1 MHIRPRYKGPV
12 SVLTVKKYPNRRLY
26 DTEESRYITMEELAE
41 RVRGGRD
48 VRVLDARTDED
59 LTQPT
64 LVQLLVEGNR
74 GHMLPTPLLLQ
85 LVRMGDD
92 ALAEFYGRYM
102 TWALEL
108 YFAVKQRAA
117 TSINPFAQMPF
128 DVGGAL
134 ARMFMGQASE
144 PRAPAWTAPRAREM
158 PLEIELAPK
167 AAREPDASVPGEIAD
182 LRRELEELK
191 RSVGSQRKGKS
202 KSR

>member
-1 MHIRPRYKGPV
+1 MGP
-12 SVLTVKKYPNRRLY
+12 VLTVKKYPNRRLY

-48 VRVLDARTDED
+48 VRVLDAKTEDD

-64 LVQLLVEGNR
+64 LVQLLIEGNR
-74 GHMLPTPLLLQ
+74 AHLLPVPLLLQ

-102 TWALEL
+102 TWALEV

-117 TSINPFAQMPF
+117 SVSPFAQMPF

-134 ARMFMGQASE
+134 ARLLLGSSGVD
-144 PRAPAWTAPRAREM
+144 RAPVPWNPQ
-158 PLEIELAPK
+158 PPPSPV
-167 AAREPDASVPGEIAD
+167 PDAPSSQSDIAE
-182 LRRELEELK
+182 LRRELAELK
-191 RSVGSQRKGKS
+191 KSVEGGKKRARRSGGR
-202 KSR
+202 